1 MACSHPLTI
10 YVPSKKRAYSMPCRH
25 CLCCRLQ
32 RMQYLQ
38 LCARAELLYQYKA
51 GFGASFVTLT
61 YDDAHLPLLGSL
73 NKIDMQRYL
82 KVLRINIKRKAPVY
96 SGFRYIA
103 CGEYGDK
110 FCRPHYH
117 LVFLG
122 LANEVVHT
130 FADKWIHGLS
140 DIKPLTA
147 GGIRYVLKYCLK
159 QVGGRLRDEMY
170 TQNGLQSPFITH
182 SRRLGEAWL
191 MDNLDV
197 ISGSNFVYRFM
208 DRTVTLPSY
217 LRKKIDTRRSYDVD
231 ALQVERAKLAREQGF
246 NDLYEYDA
254 EFARRME
261 LKLALEY
268 RANGIPVDVNVNDIY
283 RQNIDVK
290 EFLNVE

>member
-10 YVPSKKRAYSMPCRH
+10 YVPSQKRSYNMPCRH

-61 YDDAHLPLLGSL
+61 YDDAHLPPFGSL
-73 NKIDMQRYL
+73 CKKDMQDYL

-96 SGFRYIA
+96 RGFKYIA

-110 FCRPHYH
+110 FGRPHYH

-122 LANEVVHT
+122 LANEVINT
-130 FADKWIHGLS
+130 FADKWFFGLS
-140 DIKPLTA
+140 DVKPLTA

-159 QVGGRLRDEMY
+159 QVGGRLKDEMY
-170 TQNGLQSPFITH
+170 TQNGLQAPFITR
-182 SRRLGEAWL
+182 SCRLGEAWL
-191 MDNLDV
+191 LDNLDV
-197 ISGSNFVYRFM
+197 ISGANFMYQFM
-208 DRTVTLPSY
+208 GRQVSLPSY
-217 LRKKIDTRRSYDVD
+217 LRKKIDTRRFYDVD
-231 ALQVERAKLAREQGF
+231 GLLVERAKVAREQGF
-246 NDLYEYDA
+246 SDLYDYDA

-268 RANGIPVDVNVNDIY
+268 RANGVPVDLNVNDVY
-283 RQNIDVK
+283 KPTVNIK
-290 EFLNVE
+290 EILDG